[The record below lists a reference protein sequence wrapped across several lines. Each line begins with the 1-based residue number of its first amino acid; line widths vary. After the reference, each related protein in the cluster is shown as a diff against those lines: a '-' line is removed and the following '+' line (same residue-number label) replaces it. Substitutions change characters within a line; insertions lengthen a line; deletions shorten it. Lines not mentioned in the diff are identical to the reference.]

1 MAGSRGDAAL
11 LVSSTAATEMSE
23 TPAAFSLL
31 IGMRA
36 RKRGGSAGKI
46 AARACSIMSANSFSE
61 IRFHTLKIKWPP
73 GRRTR
78 RASLGYSPAYYVGY
92 GYGGNY
98 GRPFYAY
105 GGPINRHVVAHCYHN
120 SH

>member
-1 MAGSRGDAAL
+1 M
-11 LVSSTAATEMSE
+11 
-23 TPAAFSLL
+23 
-31 IGMRA
+31 
-36 RKRGGSAGKI
+36 
-46 AARACSIMSANSFSE
+46 AARAQDPP
-61 IRFHTLKIKWPP
+61 RF
-73 GRRTR
+73 
-78 RASLGYSPAYYVGY
+78 LGYSPAYYVGY